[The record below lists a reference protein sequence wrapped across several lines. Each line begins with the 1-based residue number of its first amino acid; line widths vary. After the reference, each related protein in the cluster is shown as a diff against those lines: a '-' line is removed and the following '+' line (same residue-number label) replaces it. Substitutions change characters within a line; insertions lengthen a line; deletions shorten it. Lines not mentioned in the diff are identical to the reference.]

1 MKKIALFAAILFV
14 GSFAMYSCKSGH
26 SGGCDAYGGSGSL
39 PVKEVGK
46 SL

>member
-1 MKKIALFAAILFV
+1 MKKVLLVTTMLFL
-14 GSFAMYSCKSGH
+14 GSVAMYSCKAGH

-39 PVKEVGK
+39 PVKEIGK